1 MKKLKSFIE
10 SKTGDPIIGGAV
22 GTIIDKLDERWE
34 STFNN
39 ELATTSAVF
48 AGEETELEEQE
59 IAASFLQNQGFEILK
74 QLNEVARPLSPLN
87 EVETKLKLAEQF
99 SQFIDKRG
107 PFAAPSEATIEQ
119 VYALAR
125 FRAPQLT
132 TVAQAVLDI
141 IASEAAA
148 ERSFKY
154 QKRIHREDRAS
165 LKTENVDTELFI
177 RMNLKY
183 FDDGTGP
190 GLTVSL
196 PKGQEESKEDAA
208 TDSMVDDEDI
218 GNSELEDEVDDDR
231 ESDEDEPDSEKEES
245 NDRDEDEDEDE
256 ELMLRMKCK
265 RMRCCEY

>member
-1 MKKLKSFIE
+1 
-10 SKTGDPIIGGAV
+10 
-22 GTIIDKLDERWE
+22 
-34 STFNN
+34 
-39 ELATTSAVF
+39 
-48 AGEETELEEQE
+48 
-59 IAASFLQNQGFEILK
+59 LK
-74 QLNEVARPLSPLN
+74 QLNEVARPLSPLI

-256 ELMLRMKCK
+256 DDWIDVANEMQAHAMLWILVLTFMSCCK
-265 RMRCCEY
+265 Q